1 MAASE
6 LSEQIA
12 VVRTLQKGRVVF
24 CAVPNGGKRGLHEA
38 RMLKASGT
46 RAGVP
51 DLLIFS
57 VPEEAEYVGVALE
70 MKRSDGSRSNLS
82 SLQKSWFA
90 KLEKCGWKCIVG
102 FGARDALAKLRDLGY
117 TV

>member
-12 VVRTLQKGRVVF
+12 VVRSLQKGGIVF
-24 CAVPNGGKRGLHEA
+24 CAVPNGGKRRLHEA

-51 DLLIFS
+51 DLLLFS
-57 VPEEAEYVGVALE
+57 VPDGADFCGVALE
-70 MKRSDGSRSNLS
+70 MKRADGRMSNLS
-82 SLQKSWFA
+82 KSQKEWIA
-90 KLEKCGWKCIVG
+90 KLEDCGWCCLVG
-102 FGARDALAKLRDLGY
+102 FGARDALGKLRDLGY
-117 TV
+117 GI